1 MDMPVEFA
9 LFFRYLQGMES
20 TWILTVI
27 IGLFAGVIARAM
39 SSGPRNHNL
48 LSTLAIGVSGA
59 GLGVWTAD
67 WLGIAIEGPGRL
79 FLFALG
85 GSLLLVWLFNTITRP
100 FRRPDDSG
108 VQPRP

>member
-20 TWILTVI
+20 AWPLTVI

-39 SSGPRNHNL
+39 SSGPRNHGL
-48 LSTLAIGVSGA
+48 LSTLAIGVGGA
-59 GLGVWTAD
+59 VLGVWTAD
-67 WLGIAIEGPGRL
+67 WLGIAIEGSGRL

-85 GSLLLVWLFNTITRP
+85 GSLLLVWLFNTVTRP